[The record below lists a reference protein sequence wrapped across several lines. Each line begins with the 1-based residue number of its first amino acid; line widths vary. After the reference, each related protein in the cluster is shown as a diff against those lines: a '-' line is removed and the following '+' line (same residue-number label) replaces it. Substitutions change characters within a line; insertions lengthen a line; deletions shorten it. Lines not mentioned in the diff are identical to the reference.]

1 MDGTVAHTD
10 LDPVKQARTRREQVT
25 SIITARRTRLIA
37 GLVVLLI
44 AVALI
49 VNFLMDRARY
59 VSTADARIASDMIA
73 VSTDISGRI
82 TSVTVGE
89 GQRVAK
95 GDVMFTIDDREA
107 IYTLA
112 EYEAEAARLRAQIA
126 REETR
131 ASLATTKAG
140 SEVAARSAGTL
151 SASAAVAGA
160 RSDYETALRDYE
172 RTQDLFERGRV
183 AQAAL
188 DQAQNTLDTSEQ
200 ALRRAEAERQRAA
213 AEQRTANVT
222 VEEVQLIDLELP
234 VLRAA
239 LEQAEAR
246 VAAQEVTVSQHK
258 IVSPID
264 GVVDEIFYDEGE
276 HSLRGFRMALLHNP
290 DSVRVSANIKETDIR
305 HVAIGAPVEIKV
317 DSYPGL
323 DLSGTVAQIHD
334 ATIAEAALMPNPNAN
349 GVFTK
354 ITQRIAV
361 RIEIDTADVP
371 LRPGTMV
378 QIRIRKQ
385 SDDEQR

>member
-183 AQAAL
+183 AQAAH
-188 DQAQNTLDTSEQ
+188 
-200 ALRRAEAERQRAA
+200 
-213 AEQRTANVT
+213 
-222 VEEVQLIDLELP
+222 
-234 VLRAA
+234 
-239 LEQAEAR
+239 
-246 VAAQEVTVSQHK
+246 VSD
-258 IVSPID
+258 I
-264 GVVDEIFYDEGE
+264 IF
-276 HSLRGFRMALLHNP
+276 HISSL
-290 DSVRVSANIKETDIR
+290 
-305 HVAIGAPVEIKV
+305 
-317 DSYPGL
+317 
-323 DLSGTVAQIHD
+323 
-334 ATIAEAALMPNPNAN
+334 
-349 GVFTK
+349 
-354 ITQRIAV
+354 
-361 RIEIDTADVP
+361 
-371 LRPGTMV
+371 
-378 QIRIRKQ
+378 
-385 SDDEQR
+385 